1 MYVPQRT
8 CGDQSVEVGSR
19 PFYPMGLRDETQ
31 VVRPCG
37 KQPYPLSHLS
47 SPSNTHFKEYGNGWL
62 VLKAD

>member
-8 CGDQSVEVGSR
+8 CGDQSVKVGSR
-19 PFYPMGLRDETQ
+19 PFYPMGPRDETQ
-31 VVRPCG
+31 VVGPGG

-47 SPSNTHFKEYGNGWL
+47 SHSNTFKEYGNGWL